1 MKLEILVSMRGVSFI
16 PKMQSH
22 FCFMMKDLRR
32 ELGFWDAVV
41 TGIAAMIGAGIFVV
55 SGIAARVADSA
66 VILAFIIAG
75 VVALFNALSSAEL
88 AAAIPREG
96 GTYEYA
102 RRLLSRK
109 TGFLTGWLFVSS
121 KMLESATVALAFGSY
136 ASLFLHVEPRILAIF
151 VVIALTGINA
161 AGIRASTNANWIMAL
176 IKIGVLIAFVLLGAS
191 TVKSTNF
198 ESFVPRDFQGVL
210 AASAVVFFAYTG
222 YARIATLGEEIKD
235 PERTIP
241 RAIIASLLLT
251 AIVYVAVTTVAIG
264 LVGVEKFADSD
275 SPMATAASVLGNV
288 VLDTMIVFGA
298 GVATL
303 SVLLSDL
310 LSSSRTMFAMAR
322 NGELPEF
329 LSHLRDVNPVNSIV
343 VTAVIVLALVLTGSL
358 VQIAALTSLTILIYY
373 AVTNVS
379 ALKLPAGKRLFPRLV
394 SIMGLVSCL
403 ALSVFLSQEQW
414 VWTVLLLLPG
424 VAYLLVRRI

>member
-1 MKLEILVSMRGVSFI
+1 
-16 PKMQSH
+16 
-22 FCFMMKDLRR
+22 MKDLRR

-55 SGIAARVADSA
+55 SGIATRVAGSA

-109 TGFLTGWLFVSS
+109 VGFLTGWLFVSS
-121 KMLESATVALAFGSY
+121 KMLESATVALAFGAY
-136 ASLFLHVEPRILAIF
+136 ASLFLYVDPRILAVI
-151 VVIALTGINA
+151 VVIALTVINA

-176 IKIGVLIAFVLLGAS
+176 IKIGVLIIFVLFGVGA
-191 TVKSTNF
+191 VKSTNF
-198 ESFVPRDFQGVL
+198 DSFVPINFQGVL
-210 AASAVVFFAYTG
+210 AASAIIFFAYTG
-222 YARIATLGEEIKD
+222 YARIATLGEEIKN
-235 PERTIP
+235 PEKTIP
-241 RAIIASLLLT
+241 KAILASLFIT

-264 LVGVEKFADSD
+264 LVGVENFASSD
-275 SPMATAASVLGNV
+275 SPIATAASVLGNAV
-288 VLDTMIVFGA
+288 FDGMIVFGA

-310 LSSSRTMFAMAR
+310 LSSSRTAFAMAR
-322 NGELPEF
+322 NGELPKF
-329 LSHLRDVNPVNSIV
+329 LSNLRDLNPVNSIV
-343 VTAVIVLALVLTGSL
+343 VTAAMVLAMVLTGSL

-379 ALKLPAGKRLFPRLV
+379 ALKLPAKKRLFPRLI
-394 SIMGLVSCL
+394 SIMGLASCL
-403 ALSVFLSQEQW
+403 ALTVFLSQEQW
-414 VWTVLLLLPG
+414 LWTVLLLLPG
-424 VAYLLVRRI
+424 IVYMLIRRI